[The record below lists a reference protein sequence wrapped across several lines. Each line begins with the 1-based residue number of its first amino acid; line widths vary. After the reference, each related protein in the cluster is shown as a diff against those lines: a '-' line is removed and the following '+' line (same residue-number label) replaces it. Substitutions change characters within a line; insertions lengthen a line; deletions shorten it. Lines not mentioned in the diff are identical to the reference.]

1 MNTGSDDGDSPPPVK
16 PISRRALAVAVRQ
29 LAAVGPAARILAPMA
44 YPEDDVAC
52 FDFFRFR
59 VTANPSDLKMYTR
72 TAGRKGFWDCF
83 LLQAAHSEPA
93 IFNAVAAIGALYRKW
108 EADASR
114 DGNALDSSLQKAMT
128 DLELSPAAAA
138 ADDDNDL
145 DASIQAEVLT
155 GRANACYNR
164 ALSLAR
170 DIKSPDAMLILSLA
184 LAVTS
189 RISGQWMHS
198 SIHMRAGYNLIGQL
212 TAEGGGSLQSDGT
225 SRAAEILLKLTLE
238 WIVFS
243 ESKQV
248 YPLMDNPGASISAT
262 SFTTTAP
269 HNKKTTFNAHSAIMA
284 LIDIVRRLLI
294 RSAAM
299 DIQQAHTDESID
311 PARSDSDYDSWAWGS
326 AVRDLYDWEAHV
338 LQALEATSVQDRRGL
353 DLLGVKYL
361 HTNARLLV
369 DSGSL
374 YPDYSEL
381 GWDRCLGLF
390 ERILA
395 LSTLIVRQEAASN
408 LPGLPVTSLDEPA
421 INPSLWLTA
430 VRCRHPLLR
439 RWALA
444 MMRSARKLDGA
455 WMSSS
460 AGAAAEKIIQVEEA
474 DSAPILD
481 RMDEWIPPTGAAA
494 LEAHVLSQID
504 AEAEDP
510 RLWLGPR
517 AAWIHS
523 HSRWLVPAKVAV
535 PLGKRVV
542 RMALLSEFDPR
553 MRKSRA
559 DLTLTFAKRDAKGK
573 LRRETVATFF

>member
-1 MNTGSDDGDSPPPVK
+1 MK
-16 PISRRALAVAVRQ
+16 PLSRRALAVAVRQ
-29 LAAVGPAARILAPMA
+29 LAAVGPAARILAPMM

-93 IFNAVAAIGALYRKW
+93 IFHAVAAIGALYRKW
-108 EADASR
+108 ESASNY
-114 DGNALDSSLQKAMT
+114 GNAGASLQKATT
-128 DLELSPAAAA
+128 DLDLNLKG
-138 ADDDNDL
+138 DDYDNT
-145 DASIQAEVLT
+145 DASTQAEALT

-170 DIKSPDAMLILSLA
+170 DIKSPSAMLILSLA

-212 TAEGGGSLQSDGT
+212 TEEGGGSLQTDGT
-225 SRAAEILLKLTLE
+225 IRAAEILLKLTLE

-248 YPLMDNPGASISAT
+248 YPLMDDPGAAISAE

-269 HNKKTTFNAHSAIMA
+269 HNKNKTIFNAHSAIMV
-284 LIDIVRRLLI
+284 LIDITRRLLI

-299 DIQQAHTDESID
+299 DIQETHTDESVD

-326 AVRDLYDWEAHV
+326 VVKDLYDWEAGV
-338 LQALEATSVQDRRGL
+338 LTALEATSVQDRRGL
-353 DLLGVKYL
+353 DLLAVKYL

-408 LPGLPVTSLDEPA
+408 LPSLPVTSLDEPA
-421 INPSLWLTA
+421 INASLWLTA

-474 DSAPILD
+474 GSSPIHD
-481 RMDEWIPPTGAAA
+481 RIDEWIPATGAAE
-494 LEAHVLSQID
+494 LETHVLRLID

-517 AAWIHS
+517 AAWIHP
-523 HSRWLVPAKVAV
+523 HSKWLVPAKVAV

-542 RMALLSEFDPR
+542 RMALLSEYDPR
-553 MRKSRA
+553 MHKSRA
-559 DLTLTFAKRDAKGK
+559 DLTLTFAKRDAQGK
-573 LRRETVATFF
+573 LRRKTVMTFF

>member
-1 MNTGSDDGDSPPPVK
+1 MPSPTYDGEADPIK
-16 PISRRALAVAVRQ
+16 PISRRALAAAVRQ
-29 LAAVGPAARILAPMA
+29 LTAVGPASRILAPMA

-59 VTANPSDLKMYTR
+59 VTALPTPSDSSMYQR

-93 IFNAVAAIGALYRKW
+93 IFHAVAAIGALYRRW
-108 EADASR
+108 ESSASK
-114 DGNALDSSLQKAMT
+114 DVSASLQKAITCLHMYP
-128 DLELSPAAAA
+128 DIDQH
-138 ADDDNDL
+138 DDAFANL
-145 DASIQAEVLT
+145 QAEKLT
-155 GRANACYNR
+155 ERATVCYNR

-170 DIKSPDAMLILSLA
+170 DVKSPGAMLILSLA

-198 SIHMRAGYNLIGQL
+198 SIHMRAGYNLVAQL
-212 TAEGGGSLQSDGT
+212 TEECGGVLKNDGT

-248 YPLMDNPGASISAT
+248 YPLTEDPGAAISAT
-262 SFTTTAP
+262 SFTVTDP
-269 HNKKTTFNAHSAIMA
+269 RNKKTFNAHGAIMS
-284 LIDIVRRLLI
+284 LLDITRRLLI

-299 DIQQAHTDESID
+299 DIQKVHTDEAND
-311 PARSDSDYDSWAWGS
+311 PDRSESDYDVWAWGS
-326 AVRDLYDWEAHV
+326 AVRDLYDWEDNVRA
-338 LQALEATSVQDRRGL
+338 ALETISVQDQRGL
-353 DLLGVKYL
+353 DLLSVKYL

-395 LSTLIVRQEAASN
+395 LTTLIVRQEAASK
-408 LPGLPVTSLDEPA
+408 LPSLPVGSLDEPA
-421 INPSLWLTA
+421 IHASIWLTA

-474 DSAPILD
+474 GSAAIQD
-481 RMDEWIPPTGAAA
+481 RLDEWIPATGAAK
-494 LEAHVLSQID
+494 LEAHTLRVID

-510 RLWLGPR
+510 RLWLGPD
-517 AAWIHS
+517 ATWNHP
-523 HSRWLVPAKVAV
+523 HSRWVVPAKEAV

-542 RMALLSEFDPR
+542 RMALLSEYNPN
-553 MRKSRA
+553 MHKSRA
-559 DLTLTFAKRDAKGK
+559 DLTLTFAKRDTRGK
-573 LRRETVATFF
+573 LRREHVITYF

>member
-1 MNTGSDDGDSPPPVK
+1 
-16 PISRRALAVAVRQ
+16 
-29 LAAVGPAARILAPMA
+29 MA

-59 VTANPSDLKMYTR
+59 VTASPSEFKMYRR
-72 TAGRKGFWDCF
+72 TTGRKGFWDCF

-108 EADASR
+108 ESAGGDDAAIASLQEATTNLNLDAST
-114 DGNALDSSLQKAMT
+114 NQEK
-128 DLELSPAAAA
+128 
-138 ADDDNDL
+138 NDL
-145 DASIQAEVLT
+145 DAINKAEMLT

-164 ALSLAR
+164 ALTLAK
-170 DIKSPDAMLILSLA
+170 DIKSPSAMLILSLA

-198 SIHMRAGYNLIGQL
+198 NIHMRAGYNLIGQL
-212 TAEGGGSLQSDGT
+212 TQQGGGALQSEGT
-225 SRAAEILLKLTLE
+225 IRAAEILLKCTLE

-248 YPLMDNPGASISAT
+248 YPLMDDPGAAISAKA
-262 SFTTTAP
+262 SFTTVTP
-269 HNKKTTFNAHSAIMA
+269 EKTTFNAHSAIMV
-284 LIDIVRRLLI
+284 LIDITRRLLI
-294 RSAAM
+294 QSAAM
-299 DIQQAHTDESID
+299 DIQEAHTDESSD
-311 PARSDSDYDSWAWGS
+311 PPTRSESDYDAWAWGS
-326 AVRDLYDWEAHV
+326 AVKDLHEWETGV
-338 LQALEATSVQDRRGL
+338 LRALEATSVQDRRGL

-361 HTNARLLV
+361 HTNCRLLV

-381 GWDRCLGLF
+381 GWDGCLGLF

-395 LSTLIVRQEAASN
+395 LSTLIVRQEAVSK
-408 LPGLPVTSLDEPA
+408 LPSLPVTSLDEPA

-455 WMSSS
+455 HMSAS
-460 AGAAAEKIIQVEEA
+460 ASAAAEKIIHVEEA
-474 DSAPILD
+474 DSAPILAH
-481 RMDEWIPPTGAAA
+481 MDEWIPPGVGAAA
-494 LEAHVLSQID
+494 VEAHTLHLID

-510 RLWLGPR
+510 RLWLDKPR
-517 AAWIHS
+517 ATWNHPYLRWI
-523 HSRWLVPAKVAV
+523 VPAKAAV

-542 RMALLSEFDPR
+542 RMALLSEYDLK
-553 MRKSRA
+553 MHKTRA
-559 DLTLTFAKRDAKGK
+559 DLTLTLAKRDAGGR
-573 LRRETVATFF
+573 LHREHVTTYF

>member
-1 MNTGSDDGDSPPPVK
+1 MK
-16 PISRRALAVAVRQ
+16 PLSRRALAAAVRQ
-29 LAAVGPAARILAPMA
+29 LAAVGPAARILAPMM

-83 LLQAAHSEPA
+83 LLQAAHYEPA
-93 IFNAVAAIGALYRKW
+93 IFHAVAAIGALYRKW
-108 EADASR
+108 ESASNY
-114 DGNALDSSLQKAMT
+114 GNAGTSLQKATT
-128 DLELSPAAAA
+128 DLELSPKGDDPDN
-138 ADDDNDL
+138 AD
-145 DASIQAEVLT
+145 ACTQAEALT

-170 DIKSPDAMLILSLA
+170 DIKSPSAMLILSLA

-212 TAEGGGSLQSDGT
+212 TEEGGGSLQTDGT
-225 SRAAEILLKLTLE
+225 IRAAEILLKLTLE

-248 YPLMDNPGASISAT
+248 YPLMDDPGAAIRAEA
-262 SFTTTAP
+262 FTTTAP
-269 HNKKTTFNAHSAIMA
+269 HNKNKTIFNAHGAIMA
-284 LIDIVRRLLI
+284 LIDITRRLLI

-299 DIQQAHTDESID
+299 DIQEAHTDESVD

-326 AVRDLYDWEAHV
+326 AVKDLYDWEAGA
-338 LQALEATSVQDRRGL
+338 LTALEATSVQDRRGL
-353 DLLGVKYL
+353 DLLAVKYL

-374 YPDYSEL
+374 YPGYSEL

-395 LSTLIVRQEAASN
+395 LSTIIVRQEAASK
-408 LPGLPVTSLDEPA
+408 LPSLPVTSLDEPA
-421 INPSLWLTA
+421 INSSLWLTA

-474 DSAPILD
+474 GSSPIHD
-481 RMDEWIPPTGAAA
+481 RINEWIPTTGAAE
-494 LEAHVLSQID
+494 LEAHVLRLID

-517 AAWIHS
+517 AAWIHP
-523 HSRWLVPAKVAV
+523 HSKWLVPAKVAV

-542 RMALLSEFDPR
+542 RMALLSEYDSGMHR
-553 MRKSRA
+553 SRA
-559 DLTLTFAKRDAKGK
+559 DLTLTFAKRDTQGE
-573 LRRETVATFF
+573 LRRKTVTTFF

>member
-1 MNTGSDDGDSPPPVK
+1 M
-16 PISRRALAVAVRQ
+16 SRRALAAVVRQ
-29 LAAVGPAARILAPMA
+29 LTIVGPAARVLAPMT

-59 VTANPSDLKMYTR
+59 VTATPADMKMYMR
-72 TAGRKGFWDCF
+72 TAGRQGFWDCF

-93 IFNAVAAIGALYRKW
+93 IFHAVAAIGALYRKW
-108 EADASR
+108 ESASDGDAS
-114 DGNALDSSLQKAMT
+114 ASLQTATT
-128 DLELSPAAAA
+128 DLELHPPGN
-138 ADDDNDL
+138 DDPN
-145 DASIQAEVLT
+145 ATTQAEQLT
-155 GRANACYNR
+155 ERAESCYNR

-170 DIKSPDAMLILSLA
+170 DVKSPSAMLILSLA

-189 RISGQWMHS
+189 RISGQWLHS
-198 SIHMRAGYNLIGQL
+198 SIHMRAGYNLISQL
-212 TAEGGGSLQSDGT
+212 TKEGGGSLKSDGT
-225 SRAAEILLKLTLE
+225 KRAAEILLKLTLE

-248 YPLMDNPGASISAT
+248 YPLMDDPGSAISAET
-262 SFTTTAP
+262 FTTRTAQ
-269 HNKKTTFNAHSAIMA
+269 NKKTFNPHPAIMA

-299 DIQQAHTDESID
+299 DIQKAHTDETIN

-326 AVRDLYDWEAHV
+326 VVKDLYDWEDGV
-338 LQALEATSVQDRRGL
+338 LKALQATSVEDRRGL
-353 DLLGVKYL
+353 DLLGLKYL
-361 HTNARLLV
+361 HANARLLV

-381 GWDRCLGLF
+381 GWDNCLGLF
-390 ERILA
+390 ERVLA
-395 LSTLIVRQEAASN
+395 LSTLIVRQEAAN
-408 LPGLPVTSLDEPA
+408 KLPNLPVTSLDEPA
-421 INPSLWLTA
+421 INSSLWLTA

-444 MMRSARKLDGA
+444 MMRAARKLDGA

-481 RMDEWIPPTGAAA
+481 NLPGWIPASGAAE
-494 LEAHVLSQID
+494 LEAHVLRGIE

-510 RLWLGPR
+510 RLWLSGSR
-517 AAWIHS
+517 AAWNQPYS
-523 HSRWLVPAKVAV
+523 KWLVPAKIAV
-535 PLGKRVV
+535 PLRKRVV
-542 RMALLSEFDPR
+542 RMALLSEYDAKLH
-553 MRKSRA
+553 KSRA
-559 DLTLTFAKRDAKGK
+559 DLTMTFAERDGKGK
-573 LRRETVATFF
+573 LRRETVTTYF

>member
-1 MNTGSDDGDSPPPVK
+1 MK
-16 PISRRALAVAVRQ
+16 PLSRRALAAAVRQ
-29 LAAVGPAARILAPMA
+29 LATVGPAARILAPML

-59 VTANPSDLKMYTR
+59 VTANPGDLKMYTR

-93 IFNAVAAIGALYRKW
+93 IFHAVAAIGALYRKW
-108 EADASR
+108 ESTSDS
-114 DGNALDSSLQKAMT
+114 GNAGASLQKAT
-128 DLELSPAAAA
+128 AELELNPKGHH
-138 ADDDNDL
+138 DDDDDDYDVYPGSP
-145 DASIQAEVLT
+145 DASNQAEVLT

-164 ALSLAR
+164 AVSLAR
-170 DIKSPDAMLILSLA
+170 DIKSPSAMLILSLA

-198 SIHMRAGYNLIGQL
+198 SVHMRAGYNLISQL
-212 TAEGGGSLQSDGT
+212 TEEGGGSLQTDAT
-225 SRAAEILLKLTLE
+225 ARAAEILLKLTLE

-248 YPLMDNPGASISAT
+248 YPLVADPGANICAE
-262 SFTTTAP
+262 SFTMTAP
-269 HNKKTTFNAHSAIMA
+269 HNKNKTIFNAHSAIMA
-284 LIDIVRRLLI
+284 LIDITRRLLI

-299 DIQQAHTDESID
+299 DVQEAHTDESVD

-326 AVRDLYDWEAHV
+326 AVKDLHDWEGGV
-338 LQALEATSVQDRRGL
+338 LRALEATSVQDRRGL
-353 DLLGVKYL
+353 DLLALKYL

-369 DSGSL
+369 NSGSL
-374 YPDYSEL
+374 FPDYSEL

-408 LPGLPVTSLDEPA
+408 LPSLPVTSLDEPA
-421 INPSLWLTA
+421 INASLWLTA

-444 MMRSARKLDGA
+444 MMRSAGKLDGA

-474 DSAPILD
+474 GSEAILG
-481 RMDEWIPPTGAAA
+481 RLDEWIPAVGGAAA
-494 LEAHVLSQID
+494 LEARILRVID

-510 RLWLGPR
+510 RLWLGNR
-517 AAWIHS
+517 AAWIHP
-523 HSRWLVPAKVAV
+523 HSQWLVPAKVAV

-542 RMALLSEFDPR
+542 RMALLSEYDPGR
-553 MRKSRA
+553 RKSRA
-559 DLTLTFAKRDAKGK
+559 DLTLTFAKRDEKGR
-573 LRRETVATFF
+573 LTRETVTTFF